1 MSERWKEVLVDVGK
15 KALVATAVVVVEELI
30 RRNVSTDSNVKTKQ
44 EPPTNPN
51 ANVNEPA

>member
-30 RRNVSTDSNVKTKQ
+30 RRNVSSDSNVKTKQ
-44 EPPTNPN
+44 ESSTKTN
-51 ANVNEPA
+51 ATESEPA

>member
-44 EPPTNPN
+44 EPSTNTNTN
-51 ANVNEPA
+51 ANEPA